1 MTATITDNIL
11 NCADENGQISWS
23 FAHAL
28 ADLHCLTADFLVEY
42 AAFAAVGDR
51 IDAGEYLV
59 WLGY

>member
-1 MTATITDNIL
+1 MTFS
-11 NCADENGQISWS
+11 ENVLDQSDANGTISWT
-23 FAHAL
+23 FAHAI
-28 ADLHCLTADFLVEY
+28 ADLHSVTRDFLVEY

>member
-1 MTATITDNIL
+1 MTTTESIL
-11 NCADENGQISWS
+11 SCANENGQISFT

-28 ADLHCLTADFLVEY
+28 ADLHCLTADFLQEY

-51 IDAGEYLV
+51 IDAGEFLV

>member
-1 MTATITDNIL
+1 MTFTDSVL
-11 NCADENGQISWS
+11 NLTDANGQISWT

-42 AAFAAVGDR
+42 ANFSKGERV
-51 IDAGEYLV
+51 DAGEFLV

>member
-1 MTATITDNIL
+1 MTFSENVL
-11 NCADENGQISWS
+11 NCADENGQISWT
-23 FAHAL
+23 FAHAI
-28 ADLHCLTADFLVEY
+28 ADLHSVTAAFLVEY

>member
-1 MTATITDNIL
+1 MTFTNSILDLTD
-11 NCADENGQISWS
+11 ANGQISWT

-51 IDAGEYLV
+51 IDAGEFLV

>member
-1 MTATITDNIL
+1 MTITENVL

-23 FAHAL
+23 FAHSL
-28 ADLHCLTADFLVEY
+28 ADLHSVTAAFLQEY

-51 IDAGEYLV
+51 VDAGEYLV

>member
-1 MTATITDNIL
+1 MTFTANVL
-11 NCADENGQISWS
+11 NQSDANGQISFT

-28 ADLHCLTADFLVEY
+28 ADLHCLTAEFLQEY

-51 IDAGEYLV
+51 IDAGEFLV